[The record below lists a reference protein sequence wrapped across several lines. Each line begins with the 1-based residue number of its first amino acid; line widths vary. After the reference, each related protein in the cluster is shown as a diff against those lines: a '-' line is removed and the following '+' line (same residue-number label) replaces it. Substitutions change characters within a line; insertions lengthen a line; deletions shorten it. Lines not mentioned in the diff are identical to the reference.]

1 MSEENRG
8 SSGGG
13 TAMIVVAILG
23 GILVVGC
30 CGGVVAVGLGGTL
43 LWHRSAPMDMQAQPP
58 MSAPMPIQV
67 DPQVTRAL
75 DELNKD
81 LEPLKI
87 VPDDLTKPLEP
98 GSEKP
103 EVAPPLGTDP
113 PVLEEKKE

>member
-1 MSEENRG
+1 MGEENRG

-30 CGGVVAVGLGGTL
+30 CGGVVAVGLGGAL
-43 LWHRSAPMDMQAQPP
+43 FWERSVPMGMQAQPP
-58 MSAPMPIQV
+58 MSAPMPVAV

-75 DELNKD
+75 DELNKE

-87 VPDDLTKPLEP
+87 APDDGIP
-98 GSEKP
+98 P
-103 EVAPPLGTDP
+103 EVAPPPGTDP
-113 PVLEEKKE
+113 GAETVPPA